1 MCNMTVPCILT
12 TAAFRLTEQ
21 DFKGVIQEGPTCS
34 RDICWKFE
42 FRRNVIKL
50 KEPKYQADIYNEC
63 TTGKSDWICKS
74 CHNSMSKNKMP
85 MQAQVNNLELCPT
98 FSELDRLCPI
108 ELMLIS
114 QIIPFMFIVAK
125 TKGAQHGL
133 KGQCVLVPTDL
144 EKIQAILPRPCDE
157 EYLISIALKRR
168 LTSKSVV
175 NKQQIRTA
183 LVNIALQKLAQIYP
197 FYSII
202 SIHNEWE
209 DLSDQSD
216 LVLWKLV
223 LLD

>member
-12 TAAFRLTEQ
+12 TAAFRLIEQ
-21 DFKGVIQEGPTCS
+21 DFKGVIQEGPTYS